1 MLIEIDKAELESIP
15 PDHNELGEPRTTEQ
29 ASLYGWQLSDGF
41 VVPAVVSAVLWGV
54 EVAVGK
60 IT

>member
-1 MLIEIDKAELESIP
+1 MNLVSQ
-15 PDHNELGEPRTTEQ
+15 EQ
-29 ASLYGWQLSDGF
+29 LNRPVSMAGSSLSDGF